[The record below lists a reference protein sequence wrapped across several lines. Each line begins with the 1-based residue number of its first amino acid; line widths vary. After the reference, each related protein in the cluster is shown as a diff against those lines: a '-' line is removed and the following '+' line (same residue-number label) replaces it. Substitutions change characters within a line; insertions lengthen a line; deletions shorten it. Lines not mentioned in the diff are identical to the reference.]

1 MTQAVYEV
9 INNEKYVLREGDAIN
24 NPVFLRN
31 TGGPVR
37 GCYTV
42 SDVDHVWVSDWTIGP
57 RVFSKHGGS
66 GRPRVSSKHGGS
78 GRPRVYIL
86 IIMDLSSR
94 FIIAMRTLGHQPSA
108 ADVVITLEQV
118 IQDMGVQPRILQ
130 TNFGG
135 AYMSTQLSELLASKG
150 ITHLHREKKK

>member
-57 RVFSKHGGS
+57 RVF
-66 GRPRVSSKHGGS
+66 SKHGGS